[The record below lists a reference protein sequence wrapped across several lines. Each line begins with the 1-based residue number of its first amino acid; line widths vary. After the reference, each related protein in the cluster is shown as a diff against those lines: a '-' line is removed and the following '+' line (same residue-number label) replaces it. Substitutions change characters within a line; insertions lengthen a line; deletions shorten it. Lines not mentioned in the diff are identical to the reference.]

1 MQIPYV
7 HPFDW
12 DGILQF
18 LRLRAVPQLE
28 VVAENKY
35 QRTLGGGV
43 VSVQDDPASRSLLVD
58 LPAGCDEAEITRRI
72 KALFATDVDVRQ
84 MRRHLSKDPFLA
96 PLVNRHSGMR
106 IPGAWDPFEIIIR
119 AIVGQQITVKAA
131 TTILGRIVAA
141 YGEATGDPPLQFL
154 FPTPAKLAVCD
165 FRGMGIPE
173 KRCAAMRFISEKIG
187 QGELKLDA
195 ALPLPEFVSRLTTFP
210 GIGSWTAHY
219 IAMRGFG
226 YADAF
231 PPGDVAVERGFS
243 KLMGRKMN
251 FIQLQRRAES
261 WSPWRS
267 YAVMHIWRSLS

>member
-28 VVAENKY
+28 LVSENKY
-35 QRTLGGGV
+35 QRISRSGV
-43 VSVQDDPASRSLLVD
+43 VTVQNDLTSKALIVD
-58 LPAGCDEAEITRRI
+58 APGDVAHSI
-72 KALFATDVDVRQ
+72 KRLFATDVDVRQ
-84 MRRHLSKDPFLA
+84 MRRHLSRDPVLA
-96 PLVNRHSGMR
+96 PVVNRHSGMR
-106 IPGAWDPFEIIIR
+106 VPGAWDPFEIIIR

-131 TTILGRIVAA
+131 TTILGRIVAL
-141 YGEATGDPPLQFL
+141 YGERVGEPPLQYL
-154 FPTPAKLAVCD
+154 FPTPERLASAD
-165 FRGMGIPE
+165 FHGIGVPQ
-173 KRCAAMRFISEKIG
+173 KRCAAMRFISEKIH
-187 QGELKLDA
+187 QQVLKLDGNM
-195 ALPLPEFVSRLTTFP
+195 PLPEFVAQLTAFP

-243 KLMGRKMN
+243 KLMGRKIN

-267 YAVMHIWRSLS
+267 YAVMHIWRSL

>member
-1 MQIPYV
+1 VRVVQIPYV

-28 VVAENKY
+28 LVSENKY
-35 QRTLGGGV
+35 QRITRSGI
-43 VSVQDDPASRSLLVD
+43 VSVQNDPTSKSLIVET
-58 LPAGCDEAEITRRI
+58 ADEEVAPCI
-72 KALFATDVDVRQ
+72 KRLFATDVDVRQ
-84 MRRHLSKDPFLA
+84 MRRHLSRDPVLA
-96 PLVNRHSGMR
+96 PAVNRHSGMR
-106 IPGAWDPFEIIIR
+106 VPGAWDPYEIIIR

-131 TTILGRIVAA
+131 TTILGRIVAM
-141 YGEATGDPPLQFL
+141 YGESVGKSPLQYL
-154 FPTPAKLAVCD
+154 FPTPERLASAD
-165 FRGMGIPE
+165 FRGIGVPE
-173 KRCAAMRFISEKIG
+173 KRCAAMRFISEKIH
-187 QGELKLDA
+187 QGGLKLDGS
-195 ALPLPEFVSRLTTFP
+195 LQLPEFVAQLTAFP

-267 YAVMHIWRSLS
+267 YAVMHIWRSL